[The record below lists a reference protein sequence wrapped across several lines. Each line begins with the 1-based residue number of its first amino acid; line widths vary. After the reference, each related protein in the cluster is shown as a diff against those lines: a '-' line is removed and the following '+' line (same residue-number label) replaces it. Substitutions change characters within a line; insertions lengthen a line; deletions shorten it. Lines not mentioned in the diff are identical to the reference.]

1 MPKQKQT
8 ADSQNKVQEPVK
20 ENKSEPQSEPET
32 KPKTETKKKT
42 KKEAVQVPVLE
53 KPVEEQV
60 QPKPEPKKKVTKK
73 VTEQPTKVE
82 TNIEVKSEPESKKKP
97 TKKVTEPPVQVETNT
112 EVKSEPKPEPNKKAT
127 KKVTEPSVQVEKPV
141 EEPKKK
147 TTKKTVEKPEAEPK
161 KAETKK
167 AEPKKPE
174 PKKPE
179 PKKKETKPKSKKTES
194 PKEEDALQT
203 NQEDNG
209 GFTDEVV
216 ADLKAQLQEILPKLL
231 APQKPDYIIVSFFP
245 ELAGKSIKET
255 FDNLSSEEKIFFSGY
270 YEIKLTDENK
280 LGYTERFEF
289 FNDCKDREILEGFIR
304 ETMENDCIIFK
315 GLCDYVMI
323 IQIMSIL
330 VGNLVK
336 METVNKFKCASPQNS
351 VFINLI
357 SEWTLEEI
365 EDSSV

>member
-20 ENKSEPQSEPET
+20 ENKTEPQSEP
-32 KPKTETKKKT
+32 KPETKKKPT
-42 KKEAVQVPVLE
+42 KKVSETPVQVE

-60 QPKPEPKKKVTKK
+60 QTKPEPKKKPTKK
-73 VTEQPTKVE
+73 VTNEDPVEHHEVKKPNKKATKKTVEQNVQVE
-82 TNIEVKSEPESKKKP
+82 TKSEIKSEPKPEPKKKP
-97 TKKVTEPPVQVETNT
+97 TKKVTETP
-112 EVKSEPKPEPNKKAT
+112 
-127 KKVTEPSVQVEKPV
+127 VQVEKPV

-147 TTKKTVEKPEAEPK
+147 PTKKTAEKPEAEPK
-161 KAETKK
+161 KAEPK
-167 AEPKKPE
+167 A
-174 PKKPE
+174 
-179 PKKKETKPKSKKTES
+179 KSKKTET
-194 PKEEDALQT
+194 PKKKDHNEEDALQT

-231 APQKPDYIIVSFFP
+231 APQKPDYIIVSFFDQ
-245 ELAGKSIKET
+245 LAGKSIKET

-270 YEIKLTDENK
+270 YELKLSSENE

-289 FNDCKDREILEGFIR
+289 FDKCRDREILEGFIR

-336 METVNKFKCASPQNS
+336 METVNKFKCASPNNS

-357 SEWTLEEI
+357 ADWTLEEI
-365 EDSSV
+365 EDSSA